1 MSACPTCKSAQQTSQ
16 VLVHIDG
23 VTYVQILSKDNR
35 QRDLQ
40 AAVNYLLALIERE
53 REKGPLHG

>member
-1 MSACPTCKSAQQTSQ
+1 MSACPTCKNAAQTSQ

-40 AAVNYLLALIERE
+40 ASVNYLLVLIERE
-53 REKGPLHG
+53 REKEPRHG